1 MHEKEL
7 TRLTMLQQWI
17 TKKLANELDESLAS
31 GQAENLG
38 EYEICKKEIVELA
51 AQSNETLEA
60 SQAQVV

>member
-1 MHEKEL
+1 
-7 TRLTMLQQWI
+7 MLQQWI

-60 SQAQVV
+60 S